1 MTGGRRTQVVV
12 VGGGPAGTAAALV
25 LARRGAEVLLL
36 DRARFPRP
44 KPCGQYVGPD
54 GARLLG
60 VLGLWE
66 AVQGAGA
73 RPLTGMRIEAPDG
86 SVLLGRFPGG
96 PAAGPDGPVAFA
108 LSREAL
114 DAALLDRTRLAGVRI
129 LEDLRVVH
137 VEAGASDVVVQALA
151 GRRLLSLRA
160 EWVIGADGRHS
171 VVARALGLRRRLL
184 RLRRFGL
191 LADFAGFPEAGPWG
205 EIFLGRRA
213 YCIVNPLPDG
223 RACVGVVTDWRVEAC
238 RAGLSDLLAG
248 HLAAFPS
255 VARRAAGARLTGG
268 LYGVGPLAFRRE
280 PPGAGRALLV
290 GDAAGFYD
298 PLTGEGVTAAL
309 QTGALAGAL
318 LAESLAAAAEPPEV
332 QAAYAASRRCLLGSR
347 WRLLALLQVVVRRPG
362 LACRVAH
369 YLERHPGALAAL
381 MAAIGGP
388 VPGGGPA
395 GPAGPVRP
403 VPDGGGMRSG
413 PRHEAPVN
421 GHASAQGLAASGPGL
436 RLAGHH
442 GLSGAGVGEGGGAL
456 A

>member
-1 MTGGRRTQVVV
+1 MTGGRRMQVVV

-66 AVQGAGA
+66 AVRGAGA

-96 PAAGPDGPVAFA
+96 PPAGPDGPGAQDGPAAFA
-108 LSREAL
+108 LGREAL

-137 VEAGASDVVVQALA
+137 VESGASDIVVQALA
-151 GRRLLSLRA
+151 GRRLLTLRA
-160 EWVIGADGRHS
+160 EWVVGADGRHS

-255 VARRAAGARLTGG
+255 VARRTAGARLTGG

-318 LAESLAAAAEPPEV
+318 LADGLAAAAKPPEV
-332 QAAYAASRRCLLGSR
+332 QAAYTSSRRRLLEPR
-347 WRLLALLQVVVRRPG
+347 WRLLALLQGVIRRPG
-362 LACRVAH
+362 LACWVAH

-381 MAAIGGP
+381 MAGIGAA
-388 VPGGGPA
+388 VPGGRPAVPTGLFPALQGP
-395 GPAGPVRP
+395 GQIRW
-403 VPDGGGMRSG
+403 G
-413 PRHEAPVN
+413 PRPQGQRDECVPALGAP
-421 GHASAQGLAASGPGL
+421 ASGPGC
-436 RLAGHH
+436 RRAGHH
-442 GLSGAGVGEGGGAL
+442 
-456 A
+456 

>member
-1 MTGGRRTQVVV
+1 MTSGRRTQVVV
-12 VGGGPAGTAAALV
+12 VGGGPAGAAAALV

-60 VLGLWE
+60 ALGLWE
-66 AVQGAGA
+66 AVRGAGA
-73 RPLTGMRIEAPDG
+73 RPLTAMRIEAPDG

-96 PAAGPDGPVAFA
+96 PAAGPGEPATQDGPTAFA

-129 LEDLRVVH
+129 LEDLRVVQ
-137 VEAGASDVVVQALA
+137 VETGASDVVVHALA
-151 GRRLLSLRA
+151 GRRPLTLRA

-191 LADFAGFPEAGPWG
+191 LADFAGFPEADPLG
-205 EIFLGRRA
+205 EIFLGRHA
-213 YCIVNPLPDG
+213 YCIVNPLGGG
-223 RACVGVVTDWRVEAC
+223 RACVGVVTDWQVEAC
-238 RAGLSDLLAG
+238 RVGLPGLLAG
-248 HLAAFPS
+248 QLAAFPS
-255 VARRAAGARLTGG
+255 VAQRVAGARLLGT
-268 LYGVGPLAFRRE
+268 LYGVGPLAFQRE
-280 PPGAGRALLV
+280 RPGAGRALLV

-318 LAESLAAAAEPPEV
+318 LAEGLAAAAKPPEV
-332 QAAYAASRRCLLGSR
+332 QAAYAASRRRLLGPR
-347 WRLLALLQVVVRRPG
+347 RRLLALLQGVIRRPG
-362 LACRVAH
+362 LACWVAH

-388 VPGGGPA
+388 V
-395 GPAGPVRP
+395 
-403 VPDGGGMRSG
+403 
-413 PRHEAPVN
+413 
-421 GHASAQGLAASGPGL
+421 
-436 RLAGHH
+436 
-442 GLSGAGVGEGGGAL
+442 
-456 A
+456 